1 MANKQLTR
9 SPTDRWIAGVCGG
22 IAEYT
27 HLPSILIRIIT
38 IILLFVP
45 IPIILVVIIYTLLWM
60 TLPVGRPRK
69 QIDQNAIDVEFEVR
83 E

>member
-1 MANKQLTR
+1 MANKRLTR

-27 HLPSILIRIIT
+27 HLPSILVRIIV
-38 IILLFVP
+38 IILIFVP
-45 IPIILVVIIYTLLWM
+45 IPILLVLIIYVLLWFS
-60 TLPVGRPRK
+60 LPVGRPPK
-69 QIDQNAIDVEFEVR
+69 QIDRNSIDVEYEVR